1 MDAGLWLRV
10 APGAS
15 AMAEKQID
23 EIFGLRRF
31 CSRTLTADLG
41 QTQSR
46 FVKRMQSRTRALA
59 CYTALGRKARKIF
72 IERHCFPRNAIQIEV
87 LNWPEHEH
95 RSGHG
100 VDAAR
105 HMAGGI
111 DGLIGQLPST

>member
-1 MDAGLWLRV
+1 
-10 APGAS
+10 
-15 AMAEKQID
+15 
-23 EIFGLRRF
+23 
-31 CSRTLTADLG
+31 
-41 QTQSR
+41 
-46 FVKRMQSRTRALA
+46 
-59 CYTALGRKARKIF
+59 
-72 IERHCFPRNAIQIEV
+72 